1 VQILNLILIFA
12 STEQDDVQLSKTS
25 IANFK
30 MKRMKK
36 NVIVVGLLCL
46 SLTTF
51 ISCNDKKKDKED
63 EETMSELTVEQH
75 KTNLQNE
82 GVALVD
88 NMTAMENMS
97 SIQIIQDF
105 SNLEVAEEEMTAP
118 VLKILSP
125 LSAIKSNGASVLKL
139 ESLSEDPQ
147 TLSELFAEMAGVH
160 TYNAETLDWDL
171 EKETSTEITFKFPAG
186 SSTTNNA
193 TISITNFDVMVSP
206 NAETSPEELG
216 ELVKSLRVVIS
227 KNEVPQL
234 SFEMSASYNGDGLPQ
249 NSNFAFTF
257 AEGYIFSATTALTSK
272 AASFD
277 QSFTYKLKNLFST
290 HLDFDGSINYDNILA
305 VNDENMGEQSVLNN
319 SNAWISIGN
328 IKLQGVINVKKLLPI
343 IEKEE
348 ESEEDLT
355 EASANTLATNL
366 NDNIKLY
373 MKYIDS
379 NTIIAKCNFY
389 AYEDE
394 DEYFGNYWTV
404 EPQALFSDNSAY
416 DESFFKTGFS
426 QLQSKLEDWADAMET
441 NYGE

>member
-1 VQILNLILIFA
+1 
-12 STEQDDVQLSKTS
+12 
-25 IANFK
+25 
-30 MKRMKK
+30 MKK

-46 SLTTF
+46 SLTAL

-105 SNLEVAEEEMTAP
+105 SNLEVAEDEMAAP

-139 ESLSEDPQ
+139 KSLSEESQ
-147 TLSELFAEMAGVH
+147 TLSELFAERAGVYA
-160 TYNAETLDWDL
+160 YNAEILDWEL
-171 EKETSTEITFKFPAG
+171 EKETSNEITFKFPAG

-193 TISITNFDVMVSP
+193 SISITNFEVMASP
-206 NAETSPEELG
+206 NAETSSAEFA
-216 ELVKSLRVVIS
+216 ELVKSLKVVVA

-234 SFEMSASYNGDGLPQ
+234 TFIMSASYNADGLPQ

-257 AEGYIFSATTALTSK
+257 AEGYVFSATTVLTSK
-272 AASFD
+272 VASFD

-290 HLDFDGSINYDNILA
+290 HLDFDGSINYDNIMT
-305 VNDENMGEQSVLNN
+305 VNEENMAEQSVLNY

-328 IKLQGVINVKKLLPI
+328 LKLQGVVNVKKLLPI
-343 IEKEE
+343 IKKEE
-348 ESEEDLT
+348 EREEELT
-355 EASANTLATNL
+355 EASAKTLATNF
-366 NDNIKLY
+366 NDNMKLY

-379 NTIIAKCNFY
+379 NSIIAKCNFH
-389 AYEDE
+389 AYEEE
-394 DEYFGNYWTV
+394 DDYYGNYWAV
-404 EPQALFSDNSAY
+404 NPQVLFSDNSSM
-416 DESFFKTGFS
+416 DESTFFKSGFN
-426 QLQSKLEDWADAMET
+426 QLESKLKEWADAMDA